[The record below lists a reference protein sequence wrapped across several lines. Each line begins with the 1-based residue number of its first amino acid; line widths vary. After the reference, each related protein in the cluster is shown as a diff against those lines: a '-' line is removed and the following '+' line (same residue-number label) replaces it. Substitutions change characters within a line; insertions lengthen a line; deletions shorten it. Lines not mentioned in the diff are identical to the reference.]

1 MITLWRHLR
10 DNSGCLYVP
19 EGVVAYILYISTAR
33 RQMAWHKQLKKQ
45 QLMHRHRDILF
56 CKHTPCLW
64 KGESTRKHT
73 LFQVQWWTVFVVLT
87 SLWPAQRP
95 EIPVLCKIHTNKV
108 VSNVV
113 LLKYVSVS
121 SMCPVLSAWGGP
133 ERRIAL
139 SAALSPGNS
148 CRFMWWRTE
157 ERGDC

>member
-113 LLKYVSVS
+113 LFYVPGPVCLGRSRAQDRPVCSSVS
-121 SMCPVLSAWGGP
+121 REQLQVHVMTYRG
-133 ERRIAL
+133 
-139 SAALSPGNS
+139 
-148 CRFMWWRTE
+148 
-157 ERGDC
+157 ERGLLTAE